1 MKVLEVSLGKANFI
15 VNGKEVTPEELSRDD
30 LLKIMNDMYEESSLE
45 DIKIPDDVELDTI
58 RNPIEKEIVRQII
71 QKISDFK
78 NNIGNIRIEVETQFP
93 EMDK

>member
-15 VNGKEVTPEELSRDD
+15 VNGKEVAPEELSRDD

-45 DIKIPDDVELDTI
+45 DIKIPDDIELDTI
-58 RNPIEKEIVRQII
+58 RNPIEKEIVQQII

-93 EMDK
+93 EIDK